1 MFLLEAVAAV
11 FILRWAIHWLAGVVL
26 GLILVVALAV
36 QGIWGPL
43 AFLVAVVA
51 LVVWIIRRVARLD
64 SPVRPVRDL
73 AAGYSSDNGYHNS
86 RGGLRADFGAR
97 LDRNRR
103 WSTR

>member
-1 MFLLEAVAAV
+1 MFLLEAAAAV

-43 AFLVAVVA
+43 AFLVAVAA
-51 LVVWIIRRVARLD
+51 LVVWIVRRVARLD
-64 SPVRPVRDL
+64 SPARPVREH
-73 AAGYSSDNGYHNS
+73 AAGYSFDNALYES
-86 RGGLRADFGAR
+86 RGGLRADYASR

-103 WSTR
+103 WASK